1 MSDEPRDPKPATW
14 AGRRRAEAGE
24 GDGAS
29 EGAGDGAGGLTEE
42 FDGLEE
48 ELGAEIRGEEAEVE
62 SPPQSESSG
71 DGEPAAAPEEV
82 PAAES
87 ADEAAEQ
94 PDEPEDGDPEAA
106 ALDPE
111 APADPAEAPAPT
123 QETVEADTLTIADRE
138 AAEEAAHAGLRARTA
153 QEQAKRGASTGS
165 HAPAAPPA
173 APVAAGTDVPAS
185 APARVTPA
193 PAAPPALPGD
203 AGEPPKRGTWWRFLA
218 GAVVI
223 VCSVAVAT
231 SVAFLLFLTDIAED
245 LDKDNLG
252 ATVGNELS
260 SIEGDQP
267 QTSLII
273 GSDKRSTAPGDPGR
287 SDTTMLLRVD
297 PDKEYLAVL
306 ALPRDLR
313 VEIPCYGTDK
323 LNAAYSYGEQ
333 YEPKDGG
340 GSAMTLKTVK
350 ELLGIDVNH
359 IVNINFEGFYDVV
372 NAIGCVYIDVD
383 RYYYNPVGGE
393 YDDIDIQAGYQ
404 KLCGYRALDY
414 VRYRHN
420 DNDIVRGARQQGF
433 VTAARQQIPPR
444 DLLPFLPG
452 SDGNKLIE
460 IFTKYTTSD
469 INDAPT
475 IIEMLK
481 SFVDVRNAPVRRVD
495 LGNTFETIDGV
506 SYVISTPDQIQTA
519 VNQLLG
525 KDLEAP
531 AEPVPDESGSGDG
544 SGGKG
549 KDGGKDGKKP
559 EEPAAPA
566 MVDVTGAAQ
575 QYAVAFEQ
583 ELDREKAKLPVFY
596 PTQIA
601 SRPLTSITD
610 ESRGGFQVPDQ
621 DGKIYRAYKFV
632 VSYNDPDCCTAYY
645 GMSGTN
651 WLDPPILNN
660 PSEVREIDG
669 RDYLLFYDDQKLRVV
684 GWKTS
689 KGSYWVSNTLTNA
702 LSESE
707 MLAVATSARELGD

>member
-14 AGRRRAEAGE
+14 AGRKRAEAG
-24 GDGAS
+24 DG
-29 EGAGDGAGGLTEE
+29 EAGDAPGREDDGGSTEE
-42 FDGLEE
+42 FDRIEAEPSAEPSGDEE
-48 ELGAEIRGEEAEVE
+48 PGADEPAPGPGDAEADAPAPGEPEEAE
-62 SPPQSESSG
+62 
-71 DGEPAAAPEEV
+71 
-82 PAAES
+82 
-87 ADEAAEQ
+87 AD
-94 PDEPEDGDPEAA
+94 
-106 ALDPE
+106 
-111 APADPAEAPAPT
+111 APAPAEAEEAEAPAHGEGPADAEGSEPPPS
-123 QETVEADTLTIADRE
+123 QETVEADTLAIADRE
-138 AAEEAAHAGLRARTA
+138 AAEEAAYAGLKARTEH
-153 QEQAKRGASTGS
+153 EQVKRGATTGS
-165 HAPAAPPA
+165 QTPAPAVPAPAPATAPPA
-173 APVAAGTDVPAS
+173 APAAV
-185 APARVTPA
+185 
-193 PAAPPALPGD
+193 PGD
-203 AGEPPKRGTWWRFLA
+203 VGEPPKRGTWWRFLA

-223 VCSVAVAT
+223 ICSVATAT

-252 ATVGNELS
+252 ASVGNELS
-260 SIEGDQP
+260 SIEGDEP
-267 QTSLII
+267 QTILII
-273 GSDKRSTAPGDPGR
+273 GSDKRTTAPGDPGR

-297 PDKEYLAVL
+297 PDKEYLAL
-306 ALPRDLR
+306 LSLPRDLK
-313 VEIPCYGTDK
+313 VEIPGYGTDR

-333 YEPKDGG
+333 YESKDGG
-340 GSAMTLKTVK
+340 GSALTLKTVK
-350 ELLGIDVNH
+350 ELLGIDINH

-383 RYYYNPVGGE
+383 RHYYNPVGGE
-393 YDDIDIQAGYQ
+393 YDDIDIQAGYTQ
-404 KLCGYRALDY
+404 LCGYRALDY

-452 SDGNKLIE
+452 SHGNKLIE

-495 LGNTFETIDGV
+495 LGNTFETIGGA
-506 SYVISTPDQIQTA
+506 SYVISTQEQLQTA
-519 VNQLLG
+519 VNQFLG
-525 KDLEAP
+525 KDLEEPVAP
-531 AEPVPDESGSGDG
+531 APDEDT
-544 SGGKG
+544 GGG
-549 KDGGKDGKKP
+549 GGGGGKDKQKKP
-559 EEPAAPA
+559 DEPAAPA

-575 QYAVAFEQ
+575 QYAASFAQ
-583 ELDREKAKLPVFY
+583 ELDREKSKLPVFY

-610 ESRGGFQVPDQ
+610 ESRGGFQIPDP

-632 VSYNDPDCCTAYY
+632 VSYNDPNCCTAYY
-645 GMSGTN
+645 GVSGTD
-651 WLDPPILNN
+651 WRDPPILNN
-660 PSEVREIDG
+660 PTEVREIDG

-689 KGSYWVSNTLTNA
+689 KGAYWVSNTLTNA